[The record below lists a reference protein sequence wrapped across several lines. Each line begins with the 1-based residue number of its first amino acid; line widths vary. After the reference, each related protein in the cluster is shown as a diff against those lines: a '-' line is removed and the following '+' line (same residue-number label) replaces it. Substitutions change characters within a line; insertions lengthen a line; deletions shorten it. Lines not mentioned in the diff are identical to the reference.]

1 MKSIFAAPGLA
12 ALFMSFLLVA
22 CGGGGSGGSG
32 GASGT
37 PVAATPAPAPQPQLA
52 YPIPGGL
59 WSAPSGALPASGNYV
74 YLQSESG
81 DFVGAGRTYTY
92 SKANALIKVWNNS
105 ALTLNASLQGN
116 ENWTGS
122 FMLPSAAGTLQAGYF
137 KDLVRIISATP
148 AGGGLDWNG
157 AGRGCNTLTG
167 WVVIDN
173 VALTGGVVTALDLRF
188 EQHCEGGSPALHG
201 QIHWTKADA
210 DSSQV
215 AGPAAIPADLWRP
228 VASTLPAT
236 GNYLYMEN
244 PASAA
249 GPLAFVTYTPAN
261 AVFTL
266 SESGAHLG
274 LTAVTGNSHWALDF
288 QGMQGLTQLAVGYY
302 AGLQRYPF
310 HNPVLGG
317 LSISGN
323 GGGCN
328 TLTGWFA
335 VDKASYSGTALS
347 AVDLRFEQF
356 CDGSTVPLRGQ
367 LHWTAN

>member
-1 MKSIFAAPGLA
+1 MKSTFATPRLA
-12 ALFMSFLLVA
+12 ALLMLFLLVA
-22 CGGGGSGGSG
+22 CGGGGSGGSS
-32 GASGT
+32 GASDT
-37 PVAATPAPAPQPQLA
+37 PVAATPPPQAQLA

-59 WSAPSGALPASGNYV
+59 WSAPSGALPASGNYI
-74 YLQSESG
+74 YLQSDSG
-81 DFVGAGRTYTY
+81 DSVGGGRTYTY
-92 SKANALIKVWNNS
+92 SGANALIKVWNNS
-105 ALTLNASLQGN
+105 ALTLNASVQGN
-116 ENWTGS
+116 QNWNGS

-137 KDLVRIISATP
+137 KDLVRTTSATP
-148 AGGGLDWNG
+148 AVGGLDWNG
-157 AGRGCNTLTG
+157 EGRGCNTITG
-167 WVVIDN
+167 WVVIDK

-188 EQHCEGGSPALHG
+188 EQHCEGGSSALHG

-210 DSSQV
+210 DSSQI
-215 AGPAAIPADLWRP
+215 AGPAAIPASLWRP
-228 VASTLPAT
+228 NASALPAT

-244 PASAA
+244 PASDTS
-249 GPLAFVTYTPAN
+249 PLVSATFTPAN
-261 AVFTL
+261 ATFTL
-266 SESGAHLG
+266 SNSGAHLG
-274 LTAVTGNSHWALDF
+274 LTAVNGNTYWSLDF

-335 VDKASYSGTALS
+335 VDKVIYNGTALS

-356 CDGSTVPLRGQ
+356 CDGSTVSLRGQ